1 MAPGPLSHFENVQ
14 LCFSATFSF
23 SLPMAITNTTS
34 FHLLSSERE
43 LLLSVLDIAEGFLN
57 STIRF
62 LSILI
67 FFSFKIILNQDV
79 L

>member
-1 MAPGPLSHFENVQ
+1 
-14 LCFSATFSF
+14 
-23 SLPMAITNTTS
+23 MAITNTTS